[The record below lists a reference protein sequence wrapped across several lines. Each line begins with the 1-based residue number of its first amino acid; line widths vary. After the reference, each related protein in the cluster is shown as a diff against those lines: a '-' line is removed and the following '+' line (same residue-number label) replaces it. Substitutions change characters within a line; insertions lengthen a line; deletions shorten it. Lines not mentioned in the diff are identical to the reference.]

1 MANPVTVTVGTTWT
15 LVASSVRSGR
25 IKVNNNTGSMK
36 FTYRE
41 AGGAA
46 PTGTTDSG
54 HEDMMENREYLRIA
68 HPTSID
74 VYMVNTQAS
83 VDVTVWL

>member
-1 MANPVTVTVGTTWT
+1 MANPATVSVGTTWT
-15 LVASSVRSGR
+15 LVASSVRAGR
-25 IKVNNNTGSMK
+25 IKVNSTIGSMK

-46 PTGTTDSG
+46 PTGAVDSG
-54 HEDMMENREYLRIA
+54 NEDLMENREYLRIA
-68 HPTSID
+68 HPTPID